1 MDAGQL
7 LPGAALATVRSLAEE
22 LGVSPTT
29 VAAAYRTL
37 RQRGIVAG
45 HGRRGTRVCARPPL
59 PAHPSDVVPPGARD
73 LASGNPDPALLP
85 DLGPALGRVP
95 RRAGLYGEPPQLEAL
110 LDRAGTELAEDGIPC
125 QRMTVVSGA
134 LDGVERVLAS
144 HLVPGDAVAVEDPGY
159 PGVLDL
165 VPAMGLVPV
174 PVPVDDLGAV
184 PENLEAALRAGARA
198 VVLTPRARNPTGA
211 AFDQA
216 RARDLGAVLGRH
228 AGVLTIEDDHAGA
241 VSGAQAFSLAG
252 AVERWAVVRSTS
264 KWLGPDLRLAVVAAD
279 PTTAARVEG
288 RQRLGA
294 GWVSHLL
301 QHLVADL
308 WSRRSTAT
316 LLARATRV
324 YARRRVALLEA
335 LSGRGV
341 EATGGSGLN
350 IWVPVS
356 EEQPVVAGLLARGWA
371 VAAGERFRLG
381 TPPAIRIT
389 VATLGTEEAEDL
401 ADEVA
406 AVLRPSRT
414 TRLA

>member
-1 MDAGQL
+1 PLLPPLLQYELMNVSARYQPRGRTARDIAVSVEAAVDAGQL

-59 PAHPSDVVPPGARD
+59 PADPSDVLPPGARD

-110 LDRAGTELAEDGIPC
+110 P
-125 QRMTVVSGA
+125 
-134 LDGVERVLAS
+134 
-144 HLVPGDAVAVEDPGY
+144 
-159 PGVLDL
+159 
-165 VPAMGLVPV
+165 
-174 PVPVDDLGAV
+174 
-184 PENLEAALRAGARA
+184 
-198 VVLTPRARNPTGA
+198 
-211 AFDQA
+211 DQA

-389 VATLGTEEAEDL
+389 AATL
-401 ADEVA
+401 
-406 AVLRPSRT
+406 
-414 TRLA
+414 